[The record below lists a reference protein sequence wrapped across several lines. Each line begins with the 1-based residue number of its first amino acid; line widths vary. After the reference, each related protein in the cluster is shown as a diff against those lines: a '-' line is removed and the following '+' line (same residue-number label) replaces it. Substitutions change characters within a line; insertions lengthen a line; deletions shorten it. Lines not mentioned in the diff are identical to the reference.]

1 MHIKIHMFSEVLHFS
16 VIDPMIDS
24 HLLSSFPESPP
35 CMHTSTKLVDPIL
48 WVKMVGDEHIS
59 AVD

>member
-1 MHIKIHMFSEVLHFS
+1 MESIYELEVREECVDIHT
-16 VIDPMIDS
+16 
-24 HLLSSFPESPP
+24 LLSSFPESPP

-48 WVKMVGDEHIS
+48 LVKMVGDEHIS